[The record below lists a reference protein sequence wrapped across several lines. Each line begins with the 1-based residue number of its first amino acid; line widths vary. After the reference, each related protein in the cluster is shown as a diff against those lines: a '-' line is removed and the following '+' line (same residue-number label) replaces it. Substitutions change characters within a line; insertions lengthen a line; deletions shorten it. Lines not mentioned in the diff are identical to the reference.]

1 MQIRVLFL
9 PAALALVLSL
19 LACGGE
25 PAPPQETLEER
36 VMARWALLLERDFEA
51 VWDYHTPGFRQTTPR
66 FDFARDMAR
75 RPLQWRAAELHSVE
89 CDDDRCDVRVRV
101 TYRPVGAP
109 GPIGRMEMDRTIDEV
124 WIRVADNWWFAG
136 N

>member
-1 MQIRVLFL
+1 MIIRVLKTV
-9 PAALALVLSL
+9 AALAALLILS
-19 LACGGE
+19 ACGGE
-25 PAPPQETLEER
+25 PTQPQETLEER
-36 VMARWALLLERDFEA
+36 IVARWDLILERDFEA

-75 RPLQWRAAELHSVE
+75 RPVLWTAAELRSVDCE
-89 CDDDRCDVRVRV
+89 GDRCEVRVRV
-101 TYRPVGAP
+101 TYRPVGGP
-109 GPIGRMEMDRTIDEV
+109 GPISRMEMDRTIDEV

>member
-1 MQIRVLFL
+1 M
-9 PAALALVLSL
+9 AALAALLILS
-19 LACGGE
+19 ACGGE
-25 PAPPQETLEER
+25 PTQPQETLEER
-36 VMARWALLLERDFEA
+36 IVARWDLILERDFEA

-75 RPLQWRAAELHSVE
+75 RPVLWTAAELRSVDCE
-89 CDDDRCDVRVRV
+89 GDRCEVRVRV
-101 TYRPVGAP
+101 TYRPVGGP
-109 GPIGRMEMDRTIDEV
+109 GPISRMEMDRTIDEV